1 AILTRADVPDA
12 DRMVALGDLAKSR
25 NQTLVEVLM
34 LELESALKQSKAPDS
49 SYKSPVNTLARLLPY
64 QIPEKLKPVR
74 DRLVEFSTSDFS
86 ADLRQ
91 SAWAALAL
99 ADDSFE
105 NVWSKAAAK
114 SATLAELLMGIP
126 LLPDP
131 SFRAKAYDRVK
142 LLVSGS
148 ASDSIRRAAIRAIT

>member
-1 AILTRADVPDA
+1 
-12 DRMVALGDLAKSR
+12 
-25 NQTLVEVLM
+25 
-34 LELESALKQSKAPDS
+34 
-49 SYKSPVNTLARLLPY
+49 TLARLLPY

-74 DRLVEFSTSDFS
+74 SRLVEFSANETY

-99 ADDSFE
+99 ADDSFDL
-105 NVWSKAAAK
+105 VWDKAAH
-114 SATLAELLMGIP
+114 SAPALPDLLTGIP

-142 LLVSGS
+142 PLLS
-148 ASDSIRRAAIRAIT
+148 AENSAPTSVGVRRAAIRALTSMNYEPEKVFSTLADLIIKGREVPAAAQG